1 MGKFITRFADLKV
14 KSKLITLI
22 CIFVVSLVVLGSFVN
37 FTFRSS
43 QTFIILVNENRVF
56 AENFDTGITQFY
68 EYELSENED
77 NLQQSFNHFNKAITI
92 AYTFAKIDSFMHV
105 MPKSE
110 WIPYLYSVFNEGID
124 NDINKVGFLGNQI
137 NLLAKFDYKKL
148 KEIQEI
154 ALNASNL
161 GEHIV
166 FLIEEYNTGKS
177 SEKLAEIQSEF
188 KKVHLLTKTFAS
200 ELYALKEYTNKILTI
215 LILILVLI
223 LSLTG
228 TFFAA
233 KISTSISNPIN
244 KLAEN
249 FKEIARGNLKSSV
262 NIDSKNEIGDM
273 SKAFLEIQVGLQEII
288 SYSKKVANGNF
299 NSKLLPKSEND
310 DLSISLNLM
319 AARLEET
326 KVRNDRERW
335 LQNGISGLDDQM
347 RGNFLVR
354 ELSDKIITYLTNFL
368 EVEIGAVYVYDEVL
382 EHLELTGSTGL
393 NTAEIKEIIKPG
405 EGLIGKAALDNSLQ
419 IINTKNKFHKIYSA
433 TGEIIPVKIYLLP
446 MQYDNRMQAVI
457 ELAPVNELSELKI
470 EFLKVTTERISVN
483 LGAAVA
489 RYRRNEL
496 LDKTIEQAEKLNIRD
511 EELSKKLEENKRIQ
525 ESLSHETVL
534 LNSMLQIIP
543 DFIHFKDIDCKFLRI
558 SKSLEEFLG
567 AKYRGE
573 IIGKSDFDLYNSAEA
588 KKYFKEEQEIIA
600 KGKGFVDKVN
610 TNIDED
616 GNEFWT
622 SVTKLPM
629 YDETGKCIGT
639 FGISKDI
646 TKIKKLEIEIKSQN
660 ELLLANHEKLTA
672 TIEKMNKIQS
682 ELEQEKTLM
691 DSLLNNLPDGVYFK
705 DKESKFIKV
714 SNSMPKLFN
723 LTKPEEIYGKSDFD
737 FFDDEHA
744 MPAFEAEQEIIK
756 TKKPVIGIVEK
767 ETFKDGKIRY
777 VSSTKMPLLNEK
789 GEAIG
794 TFGISRDITKIKELE
809 LEVQERN
816 EKLNTQQEELKAIND
831 QLKLQEE
838 ELKASNEELK
848 SQEEELRVANEELAE
863 QTQILTE
870 SEKNL
875 QLQQEKL
882 HEINKKLKLAS
893 QYKSEF
899 LANMSH
905 ELRTPLNSMLIL
917 SNLLSKNKNDNLT
930 EDQVK
935 SVNIIYKSG
944 KDLLE
949 LINEILDLSK
959 IEAGKMNFDFT
970 DTQTDEI
977 STEIIQ
983 NFKPVAENKGLTLEV
998 NKSEDFPAVICTDK
1012 QRLLQII
1019 RNLLSNAFKF
1029 TSSGGIKVNM
1039 GITSPEVELINSEL
1053 NSKNTCYI
1061 SVEDSGIGIPKSK
1074 LNAIFEAFQ
1083 QADGSIS
1090 RKYGGTGLGLS
1101 ISKQLTRVLGGEIHL
1116 TSTENEGSVFTL
1128 YLPLDKNLV
1137 GNSQT
1142 ETGEKKNKSAGNIKN
1157 QNKIEEFKTDDI
1169 PFYIDDDRNSKNQQL
1184 VVLIIHNEKEK
1195 AKILVELCHKR
1206 KLNAVAAPNINDGLK
1221 LAVKCSPQAIIISAE
1236 LNDTAGL
1243 KNLNENKYTNRLPLH
1258 LVSRIEDSIF
1268 DDLEE
1273 LKTSET
1279 AHLQEN
1285 SKYFENKIGTEYRQ
1299 VLVVEDD
1306 PVTRQSIQTLF
1317 ENKEIIIHEAKTG
1330 QQAFD
1335 MISSQQFDCIILD
1348 LGLPDFSGNVL
1359 LNKLKSKN
1367 IPIPNVIIHTARELL
1382 ADELKELNK
1391 FSDSIV
1397 IKGIKSEDRL
1407 MDEVTL
1413 FLHHVVNKLPKEMQP
1428 VNHETLDNQGFK
1440 GKKILVVDDDIRNVF
1455 ALAQILEE
1463 REITVVEAENG
1474 EVAIEILKSNP
1485 DVDLILMDIMMPVM
1499 DGYQAMKIIRNTTHL
1514 ENVPII
1520 TLSAKAMK
1528 EDYQKAIDNGANDY
1542 ISKPVDVKKLL
1553 ALLKIWLFK

>member
-1 MGKFITRFADLKV
+1 MANFITKFSDLNV
-14 KSKLITLI
+14 RSKLIILI
-22 CIFVVSLVVLGSFVN
+22 CIFTLSLVVLGSFVN
-37 FTFRSS
+37 FMFRSS

-56 AENFDTGITQFY
+56 AENFDSGIVQFY
-68 EYELSENED
+68 EYELSGNQD
-77 NLQQSFNHFNKAITI
+77 NLQQSFNHFKKATTI

-105 MPKSE
+105 MPKSD
-110 WIPYLYSVFNEGID
+110 WIPYFFSVFNEGID
-124 NDINKVGFLGNQI
+124 NDINKVEFLGNQI
-137 NLLAKFDYKKL
+137 MLLSKFDDKRL
-148 KEIQEI
+148 KEIQKI
-154 ALNASNL
+154 ALNATNH
-161 GEHIV
+161 GKHIV
-166 FLIEEYNTGKS
+166 FLIEEYNANKS
-177 SEKLAEIQSEF
+177 SEKLAELKSEF
-188 KKVHLLTKTFAS
+188 IKMRLLTKTFSS
-200 ELYALKEYTNKILTI
+200 ELYALKEYINKVLTF

-223 LSLTG
+223 LIATG
-228 TFFAA
+228 AYFAS
-233 KISTSISNPIN
+233 KISSSISNPIN

-262 NIDSKNEIGDM
+262 NIDSKNEIGEM

-288 SYSKKVANGNF
+288 SYSKKVANGDF
-299 NSKLLPKSEND
+299 SSKLSPKSEND

-326 KVRNDRERW
+326 KIKNDRERW

-354 ELSDKIITYLTNFL
+354 ELSDKIISYLTNFL

-393 NTAEIKEIIKPG
+393 NTAEIKEIINPG

-433 TGEIIPVKIYLLP
+433 TGEIIPEKIYLLP
-446 MQYDNRMQAVI
+446 MRYDNRMQAVI

-470 EFLKVTTERISVN
+470 EFLKVTTDRISVN

-489 RYRRNEL
+489 RYRRKEL
-496 LDKTIEQAEKLNIRD
+496 LDKTLEQAEKLNAS
-511 EELSKKLEENKRIQ
+511 EEQLRKELAENMRIQ
-525 ESLSHETVL
+525 EILSREKAL
-534 LNSMLQIIP
+534 LDAMLHTLP
-543 DFIHFKDIDCKFLRI
+543 DYVYFKDINSKFLRI
-558 SKSLEEFLG
+558 SESMVHLFG
-567 AKYRGE
+567 VNTTAE
-573 IIGKSDFDLYNSAEA
+573 IIGKSDFEFHPPQDA
-588 KKYFKEEQEIIA
+588 KRYFDEEQEIIS
-600 KGKGFVDKVN
+600 KGEGF
-610 TNIDED
+610 IDEVRKGID
-616 GNEFWT
+616 ENNHEIWT

-629 YDETGKCIGT
+629 YDDTGKCIGT
-639 FGISKDI
+639 FGISKEI
-646 TKIKKLEIEIKSQN
+646 TKIKKLEIE
-660 ELLLANHEKLTA
+660 
-672 TIEKMNKIQS
+672 
-682 ELEQEKTLM
+682 
-691 DSLLNNLPDGVYFK
+691 
-705 DKESKFIKV
+705 V
-714 SNSMPKLFN
+714 S
-723 LTKPEEIYGKSDFD
+723 
-737 FFDDEHA
+737 
-744 MPAFEAEQEIIK
+744 
-756 TKKPVIGIVEK
+756 
-767 ETFKDGKIRY
+767 
-777 VSSTKMPLLNEK
+777 
-789 GEAIG
+789 
-794 TFGISRDITKIKELE
+794 
-809 LEVQERN
+809 ERN
-816 EKLNTQQEELKAIND
+816 ERLKNQQEELKVT
-831 QLKLQEE
+831 
-838 ELKASNEELK
+838 NEELK

-870 SEKNL
+870 NEKNL

-882 HEINKKLKLAS
+882 HEINKELKLAS

-905 ELRTPLNSMLIL
+905 ELRTPLNSLLIL
-917 SNLLSKNKNDNLT
+917 SNLLSKNKDGNLT
-930 EDQVK
+930 DDQVK
-935 SVNIIYKSG
+935 SINIIYKSG

-959 IEAGKMNFDFT
+959 IEAGKMNFEFA
-970 DTQTDEI
+970 DTQTEEI
-977 STEIIQ
+977 GAEILQ
-983 NFKPVAENKGLTLEV
+983 NFKPVAENKRLTLEV
-998 NKSEDFPAVICTDK
+998 IKSDNFPANIYTDK
-1012 QRLLQII
+1012 QRLMQII
-1019 RNLLSNAFKF
+1019 KNLLSNAFKF

-1039 GITSPEVELINSEL
+1039 GITSSEDKLLNSEL
-1053 NSKNTCYI
+1053 NSSNTCYI
-1061 SVEDSGIGIPKSK
+1061 SVEDTGIGIPKSK
-1074 LNAIFEAFQ
+1074 LNAIFEAFH

-1101 ISKQLTRVLGGEIHL
+1101 ISKQLTRVLGGEIHVK
-1116 TSTENEGSVFTL
+1116 STENEGSVFTL

-1137 GNSQT
+1137 GNSPT
-1142 ETGEKKNKSAGNIKN
+1142 ETGEKKNKSAVNNKN
-1157 QNKIEEFKTDDI
+1157 QNRIEDIKTDDI
-1169 PFYIDDDRNSKNQQL
+1169 PFYIDDDREAKNQQL

-1195 AKILVELCHKR
+1195 AKKLVELCHKR

-1221 LAVKCSPQAIIISAE
+1221 LAVKYSPQAIIISAE
-1236 LNDTAGL
+1236 LNDPDGL
-1243 KNLNENKYTNRLPLH
+1243 KNLKENKYTNRLPLH

-1306 PVTRQSIQTLF
+1306 PVTRQSIHTLF
-1317 ENKEIIIHEAKTG
+1317 ENKDIIIHEAKTG

-1335 MISSQQFDCIILD
+1335 MISSQHFDCIILD

-1359 LNKLKSKN
+1359 LKKLKSKN
-1367 IPIPNVIIHTARELL
+1367 IPIPNVIIHTARELM

-1397 IKGIKSEDRL
+1397 IKGIKSEERL

-1413 FLHHVVNKLPKEMQP
+1413 FLHHVVNQLPKELQP
-1428 VNHETLDNQGFK
+1428 ENYEKLDNHGFK

-1474 EVAIEILKSNP
+1474 EVAIEMLKSNP
-1485 DVDLILMDIMMPVM
+1485 DIDLILMDIMMPVM
-1499 DGYQAMKIIRNTTHL
+1499 DGYKAMKIIRKTPQW
-1514 ENVPII
+1514 ENIPII

-1553 ALLKIWLFK
+1553 SLLKIWLFK

>member
-1 MGKFITRFADLKV
+1 
-14 KSKLITLI
+14 
-22 CIFVVSLVVLGSFVN
+22 
-37 FTFRSS
+37 
-43 QTFIILVNENRVF
+43 VNENRVF
-56 AENFDTGITQFY
+56 AEHFDSGIVQFY
-68 EYELSENED
+68 EYELSGNQDDLEE
-77 NLQQSFNHFNKAITI
+77 SFNHFNKATTI
-92 AYTFAKIDSFMHV
+92 AYTFAKIDSFIHV

-110 WIPYLYSVFNEGID
+110 WIPYFFSVFNEGID
-124 NDINKVGFLGNQI
+124 NDINKVEFLGNQI
-137 NLLAKFDYKKL
+137 KLLAKFENKKL

-154 ALNASNL
+154 AMNASNF

-166 FLIEEYNTGKS
+166 FLIEEYSTNKS
-177 SEKLAEIQSEF
+177 TEKLAELKSEF
-188 KKVHLLTKTFAS
+188 KKMRLLTKTFSS
-200 ELYALKEYTNKILTI
+200 ELYALKEYVNKILTL
-215 LILILVLI
+215 LILILVLGLI
-223 LSLTG
+223 ATG
-228 TFFAA
+228 TYFAA
-233 KISTSISNPIN
+233 KISSSISNPIN
-244 KLAEN
+244 KLAKN

-262 NIDSKNEIGDM
+262 NIDSKNEIGEM

-288 SYSKKVANGNF
+288 SYSKKVATGDF
-299 NSKLLPKSEND
+299 SSKLSPKSEND

-326 KVRNDRERW
+326 KVKNDRERW

-354 ELSDKIITYLTNFL
+354 DLSDKIITYLTNLL
-368 EVEIGAVYVYDEVL
+368 EIEIGAVFVYDEVL

-433 TGEIIPVKIYLLP
+433 TGEIIPEKIYLLP
-446 MQYDNRMQAVI
+446 MRYDNRMQAVI
-457 ELAPVNELSELKI
+457 ELAPVNELSDLKI
-470 EFLKVTTERISVN
+470 DFLKLSAERISVN

-496 LDKTIEQAEKLNIRD
+496 FDKTLEQAEKLNAS
-511 EELSKKLEENKRIQ
+511 EEQLRKELAENMRIQ
-525 ESLSHETVL
+525 EILSMEKAL
-534 LNSMLQIIP
+534 LDAMLHTLP
-543 DFIHFKDIDCKFLRI
+543 DYVYFKDVNSKFLRI
-558 SKSLEEFLG
+558 SESMAPLFGVNTAE
-567 AKYRGE
+567 E
-573 IIGKSDFDLYNSAEA
+573 IIGKSDFEFHPPLDA
-588 KKYFKEEQEIIA
+588 KRYFDEEQEIIA
-600 KGKGFVDKVN
+600 KGKGF
-610 TNIDED
+610 IDEIRKGID
-616 GNEFWT
+616 ENNQELWT

-629 YDETGKCIGT
+629 YDNTGKCIGT
-639 FGISKDI
+639 FGISKNI
-646 TKIKKLEIEIKSQN
+646 TQIKQLEVEIKKQNEQLLSKQN
-660 ELLLANHEKLTA
+660 ELQH
-672 TIEKMNKIQS
+672 TIDKIHKIQL
-682 ELEQEKTLM
+682 ELEWEKSLI
-691 DSLLNNLPDGVYFK
+691 DSLLDNLPDAVYFK
-705 DKESKFIKV
+705 DKNSKFLKV
-714 SNSMPKLFN
+714 SKSMAELFKLE
-723 LTKPEEIYGKSDFD
+723 KIEELYGKSDFD
-737 FFDDEHA
+737 FFEEEHA
-744 MPAFEAEQEIIK
+744 RPAYETEQEIIK
-756 TKKPVIGIVEK
+756 SKKPVIGLVEK
-767 ETFKDGKIRY
+767 DILKDGRERF
-777 VSSTKMPLLNEK
+777 VSTTKMPLLNEK
-789 GEAIG
+789 GEVIG
-794 TFGISRDITKIKELE
+794 TFGMSRDITQIKQLE
-809 LEVQERN
+809 LEVRERN
-816 EKLNTQQEELKAIND
+816 EKLNVQQEELRAVNDLLKQQQEELKARHEE
-831 QLKLQEE
+831 LKAQEE
-838 ELKASNEELK
+838 ELRVANEEMK

-863 QTQILTE
+863 QTKILTE

-882 HEINKKLKLAS
+882 HEINKELKLAS

-905 ELRTPLNSMLIL
+905 ELRTPLNSLLIL
-917 SNLLSKNKNDNLT
+917 SNLLSKNKYGNLT

-935 SVNIIYKSG
+935 SINIIYKSG

-959 IEAGKMNFDFT
+959 IEAGKMNFEFT
-970 DTQTDEI
+970 ETQTEEVG
-977 STEIIQ
+977 TEILQ

-998 NKSEDFPAVICTDK
+998 NKSHDFPEMIYTDK

-1019 RNLLSNAFKF
+1019 KNLLSNAFKF
-1029 TSSGGIKVNM
+1029 TSTGGIKVNM
-1039 GITSPEVELINSEL
+1039 GITSPEIVLLNSEL
-1053 NSKNTCYI
+1053 KNNNTFYI
-1061 SVEDSGIGIPKSK
+1061 SVEDTGIGIPKSK
-1074 LNAIFEAFQ
+1074 LNAIFEAFH

-1101 ISKQLTRVLGGEIHL
+1101 ISKQLTQVLGGEIHVK
-1116 TSTENEGSVFTL
+1116 STENEGSVFTL

-1137 GNSQT
+1137 GKGQT
-1142 ETGEKKNKSAGNIKN
+1142 ETIEKKNKSAGNKKN
-1157 QNKIEEFKTDDI
+1157 QDRIENVKIDDI
-1169 PFYIDDDRNSKNQQL
+1169 PFYVDDDRNSKNQQL

-1206 KLNAVAAPNINDGLK
+1206 KLNAVAAPNINDGIK
-1221 LAVKCSPQAIIISAE
+1221 LANKYSPQAIIISAE
-1236 LNDTAGL
+1236 LNDPAGM
-1243 KNLNENKYTNRLPLH
+1243 KNLKENKYTNRLPLH

-1273 LKTSET
+1273 LKTTET
-1279 AHLQEN
+1279 AILRDN
-1285 SKYFENKIGTEYRQ
+1285 SKFFENKIATEYRQ

-1306 PVTRQSIQTLF
+1306 PITRQSIQTLF
-1317 ENKEIIIHEAKTG
+1317 ENKDIIIHEAKTG

-1335 MISSQQFDCIILD
+1335 MISSQHFDCIILD

-1359 LNKLKSKN
+1359 LKKLKSKN
-1367 IPIPNVIIHTARELL
+1367 IPIPNVIIHTARELM

-1397 IKGIKSEDRL
+1397 IKGIKSEERL

-1428 VNHETLDNQGFK
+1428 ANYETIENHGFK

-1474 EVAIEILKSNP
+1474 EVAIEMLKSNP
-1485 DVDLILMDIMMPVM
+1485 DIDLILMDIMMPVM
-1499 DGYQAMKIIRNTTHL
+1499 DGYKAMKIIRQTPHL

-1553 ALLKIWLFK
+1553 SLLKIWLFK

>member
-1 MGKFITRFADLKV
+1 MRFLSKPLSKKFKMSKFIAKFSDLNV
-14 KSKLITLI
+14 KSKLIILI
-22 CIFVVSLVVLGSFVN
+22 CIFIVSLVVLGSFVN
-37 FTFRSS
+37 FSFRSS

-56 AENFDTGITQFY
+56 AEHFDSGIVQFY
-68 EYELSENED
+68 EYELSGNQD
-77 NLQQSFNHFNKAITI
+77 NLQQSFNHFNKASTI

-105 MPKSE
+105 MHKSE
-110 WIPYLYSVFNEGID
+110 WIPYFFSVFNEGID
-124 NDINKVGFLGNQI
+124 NDINKVEFLGNQI
-137 NLLAKFDYKKL
+137 KLLAKFEYKKL

-154 ALNASNL
+154 ALNASSF

-166 FLIEEYNTGKS
+166 FLIEEYNANKS
-177 SEKLAEIQSEF
+177 PEKLAELKSEF
-188 KKVHLLTKTFAS
+188 KKMLLLTKTFSS
-200 ELYALKEYTNKILTI
+200 ELYFLKEYINKILTL

-223 LSLTG
+223 LITTG
-228 TFFAA
+228 TYFAS
-233 KISTSISNPIN
+233 KISSSISIPIN

-288 SYSKKVANGNF
+288 SYSKKVANGDF
-299 NSKLLPKSEND
+299 SSKLSPKSEND

-319 AARLEET
+319 ASRLEET
-326 KVRNDRERW
+326 KVKNDNERW

-368 EVEIGAVYVYDEVL
+368 EIEIGAVYVYDEIL

-405 EGLIGKAALDNSLQ
+405 EGLIGKAALHNSLQ
-419 IINTKNKFHKIYSA
+419 IINTKNKFYKIYSA
-433 TGEIIPVKIYLLP
+433 TGEIIPEKIYLLP
-446 MQYDNRMQAVI
+446 MRYDNRIQAVI
-457 ELAPVNELSELKI
+457 ELAPVNELSDLKI

-483 LGAAVA
+483 LGAAVT
-489 RYRRNEL
+489 RYRKKEL
-496 LDKTIEQAEKLNIRD
+496 FDKTLEQAEKLNIS
-511 EELSKKLEENKRIQ
+511 EEQLRNELAENMRIQ
-525 ESLSHETVL
+525 EKLSREKAL
-534 LNSMLQIIP
+534 LDAMLHTLP
-543 DFIHFKDIDCKFLRI
+543 DYVYFKDIDSKFLRI
-558 SKSLEEFLG
+558 SESMAHLFSVNSTD
-567 AKYRGE
+567 E
-573 IIGKSDFDLYNSAEA
+573 IIGKSDFEFHTPQEA
-588 KKYFKEEQEIIA
+588 KRYFKEEQEIIA
-600 KGKGFVDKVN
+600 EGKGF
-610 TNIDED
+610 IDEVRKGID
-616 GNEFWT
+616 ENNQELWT

-629 YDETGKCIGT
+629 YDYTGKCIGT

-646 TKIKKLEIEIKSQN
+646 TKIKKLEIE
-660 ELLLANHEKLTA
+660 
-672 TIEKMNKIQS
+672 
-682 ELEQEKTLM
+682 
-691 DSLLNNLPDGVYFK
+691 
-705 DKESKFIKV
+705 V
-714 SNSMPKLFN
+714 S
-723 LTKPEEIYGKSDFD
+723 
-737 FFDDEHA
+737 
-744 MPAFEAEQEIIK
+744 
-756 TKKPVIGIVEK
+756 
-767 ETFKDGKIRY
+767 
-777 VSSTKMPLLNEK
+777 
-789 GEAIG
+789 
-794 TFGISRDITKIKELE
+794 
-809 LEVQERN
+809 ERN
-816 EKLNTQQEELKAIND
+816 EKLKEQQEELKVT
-831 QLKLQEE
+831 
-838 ELKASNEELK
+838 NEELK
-848 SQEEELRVANEELAE
+848 SQEEELRVANEELAQ

-870 SEKNL
+870 NEKNL

-882 HEINKKLKLAS
+882 HEINKELKLAS

-917 SNLLSKNKNDNLT
+917 SNLLSKNKNENLT

-935 SVNIIYKSG
+935 SINIIYKSG

-959 IEAGKMNFDFT
+959 IEAGKMSFEFGE
-970 DTQTDEI
+970 TQTEEI
-977 STEIIQ
+977 VIEIIQ

-998 NKSEDFPAVICTDK
+998 NKSDDFPEIIYTDK

-1019 RNLLSNAFKF
+1019 KNLLSNAFKF
-1029 TSSGGIKVNM
+1029 TSTGGIKVNM
-1039 GITSPEVELINSEL
+1039 GLTSSEIELINTEL
-1053 NSKNTCYI
+1053 NSNNTFYI
-1061 SVEDSGIGIPKSK
+1061 SVEDTGIGIPKSK
-1074 LNAIFEAFQ
+1074 VNAIFEAFH

-1101 ISKQLTRVLGGEIHL
+1101 ISKQLTRVLGGEIHVK
-1116 TSTENEGSVFTL
+1116 STENEGSVFTL

-1137 GNSQT
+1137 GNRQS
-1142 ETGEKKNKSAGNIKN
+1142 ETGETKTKSAKNKKIKN
-1157 QNKIEEFKTDDI
+1157 RIEDFKIDDI
-1169 PFYIDDDRNSKNQQL
+1169 PYYIDDDRNSTNQQL

-1195 AKILVELCHKR
+1195 AKTLVELCHKR
-1206 KLNAVAAPNINDGLK
+1206 KLNAVAAPNIKEGLK
-1221 LAVKCSPQAIIISAE
+1221 LAVKYSPQAIIISAE
-1236 LNDTAGL
+1236 LNDPVGL
-1243 KNLNENKYTNRLPLH
+1243 KNLNENKFTNRLPLH

-1279 AHLQEN
+1279 AILHDN
-1285 SKYFENKIGTEYRQ
+1285 SKYFENKIGSEYRQ
-1299 VLVVEDD
+1299 VLVIEDD
-1306 PVTRQSIQTLF
+1306 PVTRQSIHALF

-1359 LNKLKSKN
+1359 LKKLKSKN
-1367 IPIPNVIIHTARELL
+1367 IPIPNVIIHTARELMP
-1382 ADELKELNK
+1382 DELKELNK

-1397 IKGIKSEDRL
+1397 IKGIKSEERL
-1407 MDEVTL
+1407 MDEVSL
-1413 FLHHVVNKLPKEMQP
+1413 FLHQVVNKLPKEMHP
-1428 VNHETLDNQGFK
+1428 PTYEILDNQGFK

-1474 EVAIEILKSNP
+1474 EVAIEMLRSNP
-1485 DVDLILMDIMMPVM
+1485 DIDLILMDIMMPVM
-1499 DGYQAMKIIRNTTHL
+1499 DGYEAMKIIRKTPHL

-1553 ALLKIWLFK
+1553 SLLKIWLFK